1 MADKKPASESKAHQ
15 GKLKKQVPGPSPD
28 RGAGTAGLAAMPNGT
43 ILKFAAGSVPGGG
56 DELANDRWQ
65 GAQRRSFANALG
77 KLGGNRTMQRT
88 LNDGKP
94 TKKSGVRSPSRT
106 VTDKHHGGGEPST
119 TAKVGAESLEA
130 GVPGPSGPVA
140 GSPPAD
146 PGSNGKRGSGSWRS
160 TPLTGSEQKLARTGS
175 KAPGKVLQAAHKGTA
190 RIRPAKSVLPQLD
203 RTGAI
208 VQRQGGGAGGS
219 PQPIPVLP
227 DADRRQSLA
236 LDILKKAYGG
246 RIKKETKVNGMAN
259 ESVLRAMYDLAM
271 IGMGRVF
278 VESDGTKR
286 PWMPGDS
293 LKHPDMST
301 ELSGFFDPKSGQ
313 VFIDLSKKPDAQVAT
328 MVHELLHASSSPEF
342 GETLGKDLDEGM
354 TEKLT
359 QDAFT
364 KSGYDP
370 PTGFF
375 EGQIATVG
383 QIGSLVGENTMKN
396 AYFNGT
402 GGLRSMME
410 TRLGEGVFDRF
421 ALEVRQRNWNWLK
434 TFFDRY
440 ATAVNGTEAEKKIAA
455 INSLLDGWV
464 SDTDLDNIE
473 NIWNASSSDEKAEI
487 AKAVRPRVGSLIDLG
502 QRTRLRTI
510 LAS

>member
-1 MADKKPASESKAHQ
+1 MADKKPAVESKAQ
-15 GKLKKQVPGPSPD
+15 RGSRKKQAPTPSRD
-28 RGAGTAGLAAMPNGT
+28 RGAGPAGLAAMPNGT
-43 ILKFAAGSVPGGG
+43 ILRFAAGTAIGGG
-56 DELANDRWQ
+56 EELTNDRWQ
-65 GAQRRSFANALG
+65 GAQRRTFANALG
-77 KLGGNRTMQRT
+77 KLGGNRTIQRA
-88 LNDGKP
+88 LADAKP
-94 TKKSGVRSPSRT
+94 AKKAGLPSPSRT
-106 VTDKHHGGGEPST
+106 VTNKDRSGGGASAG
-119 TAKVGAESLEA
+119 AKPEGESLEG
-130 GVPGPSGPVA
+130 GVPGPEGPA
-140 GSPPAD
+140 AANPPVD
-146 PGSNGKRGSGSWRS
+146 PGSNGERGSGGRPSAALS
-160 TPLTGSEQKLARTGS
+160 SQVEGVVRTTTE
-175 KAPGKVLQAAHKGTA
+175 APGRVIRTAHQGA
-190 RIRPAKSVLPQLD
+190 HPMRPAEAILPQPV
-203 RTGAI
+203 GI
-208 VQRQGGGAGGS
+208 EEVVQRQDGGAGGS

-227 DADRRQSLA
+227 DAERRQSLA

-259 ESVLRAMYDLAM
+259 ESVLRAMYDLSM

-278 VESDGTKR
+278 VEPDGTKR

-293 LKHPDMST
+293 LKHPDMSA

-328 MVHELLHASSSPEF
+328 MVHELLHASSSGEF

-359 QDAFT
+359 QDAFAR
-364 KSGYDP
+364 SGYDP

-375 EGQIATVG
+375 PGQIAVVG
-383 QIGSLVGENTMKN
+383 QVSALVGENTMKN
-396 AYFNGT
+396 AYFGGT

-410 TRLGEGVFDRF
+410 ARLGEGVFERF
-421 ALEVRQRNWNWLK
+421 ALEVRNRNWEWLS
-434 TFFDRY
+434 TFFERY
-440 ATAVNGTEAEKKIAA
+440 ATAVRGTETEKKIAA

-473 NIWNASSSDEKAEI
+473 NIWSASSADEKADI
-487 AKAVRPRVGSLIDLG
+487 ARAIRPRVGSLIDLG